1 MGLLTTLEKKKTKK
15 TKTKTKKQK
24 QKQKQ
29 KQNKTKNKKLDHPKK
44 NTWTPLI
51 TIELIKNKIQPLQNF
66 CPLNVEKKILRNIM
80 FITFLQYFC
89 NKS

>member
-1 MGLLTTLEKKKTKK
+1 MGLLTTLEKQKKKQ
-15 TKTKTKKQK
+15 KKQK
-24 QKQKQ
+24 QKKQKQ

-66 CPLNVEKKILRNIM
+66 CPLNVENKNCKKCYVHNI
-80 FITFLQYFC
+80 FTIF
-89 NKS
+89 S